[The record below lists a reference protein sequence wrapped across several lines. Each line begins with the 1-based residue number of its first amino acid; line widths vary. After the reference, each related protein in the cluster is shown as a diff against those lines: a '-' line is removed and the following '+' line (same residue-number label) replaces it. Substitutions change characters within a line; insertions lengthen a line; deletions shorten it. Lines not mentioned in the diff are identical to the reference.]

1 MIFLIEYD
9 RSNSRLVSKTVFETE
24 RRTEAQR
31 ARLELEL
38 QLHRAGIEREVVLL
52 EAEDE
57 SRLLQTHERYFKTLE
72 ELVAETQGAVER

>member
-9 RSNSRLVSKTVFETE
+9 RSASRLVSKTIFEPQQ
-24 RRTEAQR
+24 RAEAQR

-38 QLHRAGIEREVVLL
+38 TLQRAGIEREVVLL

-57 SRLLQTHERYFKTLE
+57 SRLMQTHERYFKTIE
-72 ELVAETQGAVER
+72 ELAVSSSRP